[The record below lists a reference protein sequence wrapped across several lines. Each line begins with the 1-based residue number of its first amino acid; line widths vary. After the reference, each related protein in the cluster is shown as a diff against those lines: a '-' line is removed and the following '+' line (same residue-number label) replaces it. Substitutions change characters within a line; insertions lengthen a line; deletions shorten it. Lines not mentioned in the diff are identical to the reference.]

1 MKAVLEILTGLGIA
15 PSNPPHR
22 DARLTIRNAPWMP
35 LHIESIGSGPTG
47 RQAWSVAH
55 YGKLNGDIM
64 RDPEICFEMRDG
76 AMVPFSFRNDYAGID
91 IDVRDSAA
99 RSLTAGIADFA
110 RMWSEN
116 VYDQGFVKVALPVRS
131 EHSRKR
137 RNLMRWRLARLRRLD
152 DALDSGTATW
162 RQQERRKQLSAE
174 VYRLPRCFRNYI
186 IKSEENTHHDL
197 PMPPHR

>member
-1 MKAVLEILTGLGIA
+1 MKAVLEILTGLGID

-22 DARLTIRNAPWMP
+22 EARLSIRNAPWMP
-35 LHIESIGSGPTG
+35 LHIEAIGSGPTG
-47 RQAWSVAH
+47 KQAWAVSH
-55 YGKLNGDIM
+55 YGKLNDDLM

-76 AMVPFSFRNDYAGID
+76 AMVPFSFRNDYAGVD

-116 VYDQGFVKVALPVRS
+116 IYDQGFVKVALPVHGER
-131 EHSRKR
+131 SRKR
-137 RNLMRWRLARLRRLD
+137 RDLLRWRLARLRRLD
-152 DALDSGTATW
+152 AALSFGTATW

-174 VYRLPRCFRNYI
+174 VYRLPEPWNRQL
-186 IKSEENTHHDL
+186 KKGKPHDL
-197 PMPPHR
+197 PMPADR